1 MPETGEP
8 KYDFHLISQCT
19 REVRVQDK
27 GWRTY
32 FHQRGIAPHVVIYE
46 ELVANRPRILRGVL
60 EFLEISIPSNFQ
72 VPETHLKK
80 QADSVSDEWVKKF
93 RRGDLV

>member
-8 KYDFHLISQCT
+8 RYDFHLISQCT

-32 FHQRGIAPHVVIYE
+32 FYERGITPHIVIYE
-46 ELVANRPRILRGVL
+46 ELVADCTRILRGVL
-60 EFLEISIPSNFQ
+60 TFLGIRIPLDFQ
-72 VPETHLKK
+72 FPDTHLKK
-80 QADSVSDEWVKKF
+80 QADSLSEEWLEKF